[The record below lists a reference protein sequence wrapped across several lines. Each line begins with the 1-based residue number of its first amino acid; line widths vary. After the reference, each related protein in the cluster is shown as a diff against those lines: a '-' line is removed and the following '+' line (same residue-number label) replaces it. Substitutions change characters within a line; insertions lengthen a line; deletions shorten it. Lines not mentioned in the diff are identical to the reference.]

1 MASDAS
7 THQLVGY
14 VTKMFPTF
22 GYINNEIFF
31 QRKCVIGPMVEV
43 GDNVAT
49 SAVYQP
55 NMPIKWS
62 AEKVW
67 KVQDSSRIRAKDVD
81 GKKHWVDKSPRPKT
95 PEERDSHPRDPAH
108 SRELNVSRDN
118 RTQLQSDRKRPGH
131 SSPKRSDS
139 RGRVSVDRSDVKR
152 RRLSPVS
159 SVHSRSSPKRTDCS
173 LLRGSAP
180 KCLLNVKHLIVP
192 DILARFPA
200 ISSPVDLYRI
210 MCHWQDSFTL
220 LKPFYPDRSTVFQIL
235 GKVDDSTPAVTRPKA
250 ETGFYVNVLLLS
262 MPSMPTLQDK
272 TTIRAE
278 SSDRDKVPLRK
289 YIKILALSK
298 TNERFKAIGGPW
310 NPDLDGQDPVGDSQ
324 ALINAAIRICK
335 EQLGLDL
342 SYCTQWHRFL
352 EFRYSRTEGSTARPA
367 SVLFPGSQLWGR
379 SFPES
384 ANSKSATPSKPY
396 HRIVVYFL
404 PDIWSLMPSTGDWAN
419 VKRSM
424 ENALSRKLHQL
435 FPMSQAE
442 INALSDATST
452 GASSDD
458 AKNTSDP
465 TTCPTGVTV
474 TALGGTT
481 TTSTAGDSQNN
492 PTAAP
497 KLDQS
502 DSVFDTSAKEISD
515 EGLQSPTHA
524 SAGDKNASSQEC
536 AASEKASI
544 KGHDEIN
551 LSAMKV
557 SELREQLKVRN
568 LPADGIKAQ
577 LLSRLKT
584 AVEKEAEQARKEE
597 EERKKKEKEMQEA
610 LAAKEEEDKKRE
622 SSKPTVEISTTPKAD
637 ACIALRNYPSI
648 IVQKRLT
655 DDYTLQTV
663 SLDSV
668 LESKS
673 DLMDARSYEL
683 VICVH
688 NLFDM
693 VRRDFIFTLF
703 RALVTAGDRGIQAK
717 SRVKGANETVPDNK
731 VDRNDPKDHTSLLKE
746 VVKLETVDL
755 PLLCACTFLDSSGKG
770 YFYTDEVED
779 MIVLLGLP
787 VSRYQ
792 VRSLVTKVADGRRI
806 YYRSLTDSEVSPST
820 IKAACALSEIDDDEY
835 LFELIRGGD
844 AILDEQKELAM
855 PTGSVMVLRVPS
867 SNDATEAATETG
879 VLPSESVIAQQIA
892 QLEADRS
899 KLKRQLRC
907 KTDEIDRLRSLTD
920 QIPTLKEKLASA
932 NKSADDL
939 RHRLR
944 GEYERMHS
952 AYRVIEQQVNNLDAS
967 RTALRQAANR
977 LRGREGESATP
988 AKKATTEQKEGKR
1001 EQAERKGS
1009 VAKSETTSVKTEQ
1022 DTKESKQPDDAP
1034 TDLAT
1039 EQTTEEESKPDK
1051 TMKDSLMDVSES
1063 VAPLCSPKVGGASPY
1078 PSFLVRFWFSV

>member
-1 MASDAS
+1 ML
-7 THQLVGY
+7 H
-14 VTKMFPTF
+14 
-22 GYINNEIFF
+22 EITELS
-31 QRKCVIGPMVEV
+31 RNRIG
-43 GDNVAT
+43 
-49 SAVYQP
+49 SALDIP
-55 NMPIKWS
+55 LLNGL
-62 AEKVW
+62 
-67 KVQDSSRIRAKDVD
+67 SRFNFTNR
-81 GKKHWVDKSPRPKT
+81 
-95 PEERDSHPRDPAH
+95 
-108 SRELNVSRDN
+108 VS
-118 RTQLQSDRKRPGH
+118 
-131 SSPKRSDS
+131 RSDS
-139 RGRVSVDRSDVKR
+139 RGRISVDRSDVKR

-159 SVHSRSSPKRTDCS
+159 SVHSRSSPKRTDFS
-173 LLRGSAP
+173 LLRGAAP
-180 KCLLNVKHLIVP
+180 NCLLNVKQLIVP

-220 LKPFYPDRSTVFQIL
+220 LKPFYPERSTVFQIL

-262 MPSMPTLQDK
+262 MPSIPTLQDK
-272 TTIRAE
+272 TTVRAE
-278 SSDRDKVPLRK
+278 SSDREKVPLRK

-310 NPDLDGQDPVGDSQ
+310 NPDLDGQDPVGDSR

-424 ENALSRKLHQL
+424 ENALSRKLPQL

-458 AKNTSDP
+458 AKNKSNP
-465 TTCPTGVTV
+465 TTCPTGVTA
-474 TALGGTT
+474 TALGDTA

-497 KLDQS
+497 KPDQS
-502 DSVFDTSAKEISD
+502 DSMLDTSAREIGD
-515 EGLQSPTHA
+515 EGLQSPTRA
-524 SAGDKNASSQEC
+524 SGGDKNDSSQE
-536 AASEKASI
+536 
-544 KGHDEIN
+544 
-551 LSAMKV
+551 V

-622 SSKPTVEISTTPKAD
+622 SSKPTIEISATPKAD

-673 DLMDARSYEL
+673 DFMDARSYEL

-717 SRVKGANETVPDNK
+717 SRVKGANETVPDDK
-731 VDRNDPKDHTSLLKE
+731 VDRNDPKDHASSLKE

-755 PLLCACTFLDSSGKG
+755 PLLCACTFLDSPGKG

-820 IKAACALSEIDDDEY
+820 IKAAGALSEIDDDEY

-855 PTGSVMVLRVPS
+855 PTGSVMVLRVPNS
-867 SNDATEAATETG
+867 SDATEAANETG
-879 VLPSESVIAQQIA
+879 VLASEVVIAQQIA

-952 AYRVIEQQVNNLDAS
+952 AYRVIEQQVNNLDTS

-977 LRGREGESATP
+977 LRGREDESTTP
-988 AKKATTEQKEGKR
+988 AKKAATEQKDGKR
-1001 EQAERKGS
+1001 EQVERKGS
-1009 VAKSETTSVKTEQ
+1009 VVKSETTTPVKTEQ
-1022 DTKESKQPDDAP
+1022 DTRESKQPDDAP
-1034 TDLAT
+1034 MNLAT
-1039 EQTTEEESKPDK
+1039 EQMTEEESKPDQ
-1051 TMKDSLMDVSES
+1051 TMADVSES
-1063 VAPLCSPKVGGASPY
+1063 VAPLCSPKMINGLEDNVKVGELLELSSDTRSSAPIVISE
-1078 PSFLVRFWFSV
+1078 